1 MSVVRSSSSL
11 PGAKNSLELTRPLF
25 GPTLHHNLLFRVE
38 FDSVTSLGVH
48 IAEEAFL
55 PAREGKEGHWRRY
68 ADVDAEVAC
77 LRLVAELAG
86 RRPTAR
92 EQARHV
98 AIGGRVHELNRLLN
112 RLSLHQA
119 EHRPED
125 LDPGQFTA

>member
-38 FDSVTSLGVH
+38 FDSVTPLGVH

-55 PAREGKEGHWRRY
+55 PAREGKGSHWRRY
-68 ADVDAEVAC
+68 ADVDADIAS
-77 LRLVAELAG
+77 LRFIAELAG
-86 RRPTAR
+86 RRSTAR
-92 EQARHV
+92 EQARHI
-98 AIGGRVHELNRLLN
+98 AIGGGVHKLNRLVN

-119 EHRPED
+119 QYRPED
-125 LDPGQFTA
+125 L